1 MLNARVRSVLMAS
14 AAALV
19 VTACGADDVASPG
32 EGVVVV
38 PAPTPAPA
46 PAPAPTPT
54 PTPTPTGPAA
64 DCPNGTANVGTITLG
79 GGAVAR
85 NCQLSGTLTTNLVI
99 PRRAGTVYSLSGR
112 VQVGVDVGP
121 TGNTGTSAILTIE
134 PGVTFF
140 GSSGADFLLVN
151 RGSQLFAEGT
161 AERPIIFT
169 ARDNITGTATA
180 NSKGLWGGVV
190 ILGRAPLSDCA
201 TGSPTNPGG
210 TRTDCSGVVEGTNAN
225 YGGAVPTDNSG
236 RISFFQ
242 VRYSGFEVQPGNE
255 LNGIT
260 LAGVGSGTFFQNVQ
274 VYNSSDDG
282 IEWFGGRVNGRNL
295 VGLGN
300 DDDTFDMD
308 LGYKGFNQFLI
319 GVQTASAN
327 HVIEGDSNGN
337 EQAEPRTAWSMS
349 NATFV
354 STQTTA
360 DEAAILLRGGM
371 DFAAFNSVI
380 SGPGWCLDVDSA
392 VTMQATGTAGAGDEA
407 GPPRFESVFLSCPN
421 AFTDDGN
428 VTVAAIQALFTA
440 GSNNT
445 TNGTSTLS
453 GIFINGANE
462 TARPVFNVTSINS
475 FYTAVTYIGAVRDA
489 ADTRFQGWTCGLYST
504 TPACTAVPSIPT
516 T

>member
-1 MLNARVRSVLMAS
+1 MV
-14 AAALV
+14 
-19 VTACGADDVASPG
+19 
-32 EGVVVV
+32 
-38 PAPTPAPA
+38 
-46 PAPAPTPT
+46 
-54 PTPTPTGPAA
+54 
-64 DCPNGTANVGTITLG
+64 
-79 GGAVAR
+79 R
-85 NCQLSGTLTTNLVI
+85 NCQLSGTITTNLVI

-112 VQVGVDVGP
+112 VQVGIDVGP
-121 TGNTGTSAILTIE
+121 TASTGTAAVLTVE

-161 AERPIIFT
+161 ADRPIIFT
-169 ARDNITGTATA
+169 ARDNITGVATA

-225 YGGAVPTDNSG
+225 YGGAVPGDNSG
-236 RISFFQ
+236 RIAFFQ

-308 LGYKGFNQFLI
+308 LGYQGFNQFLLGI
-319 GVQTASAN
+319 QTASAN

-337 EQAEPRTAWSMS
+337 EQAEPRTKWSMS

-371 DFAAFNSVI
+371 DFSAFNSVI
-380 SGPGWCLDVDSA
+380 TGPGWCLDVDSA
-392 VTMQATGTAGAGDEA
+392 VTMQASGAAGDES

-428 VTVAAIQALFTA
+428 VTVASIQALFTA

-462 TARPVFNVTSINS
+462 IARPVFAVGTINP

-489 ADTRFQGWTCGLYST
+489 ADTRFQGWTCGLYSS

>member
-1 MLNARVRSVLMAS
+1 
-14 AAALV
+14 
-19 VTACGADDVASPG
+19 TA
-32 EGVVVV
+32 
-38 PAPTPAPA
+38 T
-46 PAPAPTPT
+46 
-54 PTPTPTGPAA
+54 
-64 DCPNGTANVGTITLG
+64 
-79 GGAVAR
+79 
-85 NCQLSGTLTTNLVI
+85 Q
-99 PRRAGTVYSLSGR
+99 
-112 VQVGVDVGP
+112 
-121 TGNTGTSAILTIE
+121 
-134 PGVTFF
+134 
-140 GSSGADFLLVN
+140 
-151 RGSQLFAEGT
+151 
-161 AERPIIFT
+161 PIIFT
-169 ARDNITGTATA
+169 ARDNVVGTATA

-236 RISFFQ
+236 RIAFFQ

-308 LGYKGFNQFLI
+308 LGYQGFNQFLLGI
-319 GVQTASAN
+319 QTASAN

-337 EQAEPRTAWSMS
+337 ENAEPRTKWSMS

-392 VTMQATGTAGAGDEA
+392 ITMQASGAAGDEA

-462 TARPVFNVTSINS
+462 TARPVFNVTAINS
-475 FYTAVTYIGAVRDA
+475 FYNSVTYIGAVRDA
-489 ADTRFQGWTCGLYST
+489 ADTRFQGWTCGLYSS
-504 TPACTAVPSIPT
+504 TPACTAVPTIPT